1 MPAKPGP
8 IGGAALGRREEEAV
22 VQKQTVAKERVS
34 LEKDVETERATIADE
49 LRKERVGVD
58 VDENVGR

>member
-22 VQKQTVAKERVS
+22 VQKQTVAKERIGI
-34 LEKDVETERATIADE
+34 EKDVEMERETIAGEVRKEHVEVEGDDIERA
-49 LRKERVGVD
+49 
-58 VDENVGR
+58 